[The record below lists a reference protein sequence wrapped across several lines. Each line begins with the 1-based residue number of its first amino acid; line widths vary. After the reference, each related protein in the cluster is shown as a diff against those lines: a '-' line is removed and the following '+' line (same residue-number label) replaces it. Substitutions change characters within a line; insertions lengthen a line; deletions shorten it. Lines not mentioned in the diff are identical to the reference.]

1 MPEGDFGGCTPTPR
15 LALPNDKKEGIPM
28 LHMRSLATTLAL
40 LLTLWFILDR
50 LRIVILV
57 NVPWWGF
64 LILAL
69 VLFLLLDYLI
79 ARILRAR
86 P

>member
-1 MPEGDFGGCTPTPR
+1 
-15 LALPNDKKEGIPM
+15 
-28 LHMRSLATTLAL
+28 MRSLATTLAL

-64 LILAL
+64 LILA
-69 VLFLLLDYLI
+69 VALFLLLDYLI
-79 ARILRAR
+79 ARLLRAR

>member
-1 MPEGDFGGCTPTPR
+1 
-15 LALPNDKKEGIPM
+15 M
-28 LHMRSLATTLAL
+28 LRMRSLATTLAL

-64 LILAL
+64 LILA
-69 VLFLLLDYLI
+69 VALFLLLDYLI
-79 ARILRAR
+79 ARLLRAR

>member
-1 MPEGDFGGCTPTPR
+1 
-15 LALPNDKKEGIPM
+15 M